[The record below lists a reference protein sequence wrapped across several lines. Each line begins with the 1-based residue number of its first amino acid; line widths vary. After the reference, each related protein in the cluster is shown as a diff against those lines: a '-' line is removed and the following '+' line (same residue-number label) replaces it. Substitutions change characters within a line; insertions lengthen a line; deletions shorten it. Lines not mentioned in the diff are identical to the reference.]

1 MKKILLLTALL
12 AMAISCTKDKAP
24 KTLVLYYSE
33 TGNTRVVAEALQ
45 QKLGADI
52 EEILPVVPYT
62 GDFQAT
68 IERGRKEME
77 ENKFPELQPLKS
89 DIASYDIIFLGFPV
103 WFGTYANP
111 VETLLRSADFAGK
124 KIVPFCTFG
133 SGGLDS
139 SIKAIR
145 EKSPKAVVLPGYGVR
160 AARLDAVPVE
170 VERFLV
176 SEGYVEGTYEK
187 PADFPAPHPASEE
200 EAAIFDA
207 AVNGYPMLH
216 AKAEEVAVRALP
228 DGTEYLFTA
237 RDLPRE
243 MPKDVPGDLP
253 PQSRATK
260 VHVLVANGQAPVF
273 TQVVR

>member
-1 MKKILLLTALL
+1 MKKILLFTTLL
-12 AMAISCTKDKAP
+12 AMAISCTKEKAP

-33 TGNTRVVAEALQ
+33 TGNTRAVAEALQ

-77 ENKFPELQPLKS
+77 EDNFPELQPLKS

-111 VETLLRSADFAGK
+111 VETLLRNADFAGK

-145 EKSPKAVVLPGYGVR
+145 EKAPKAVLLPGYGVR

-170 VERFLV
+170 VERFLIG
-176 SEGYVEGTYEK
+176 EGFVEGTYEK
-187 PADFPAPHPASEE
+187 PADFPAPHPVSEE

-207 AVNGYPMLH
+207 AVGSYPMIQ
-216 AKAEEVAVRALP
+216 AQAQEVASRAVP
-228 DGTEYLFTA
+228 EGTEYLFSA
-237 RDLPRE
+237 
-243 MPKDVPGDLP
+243 KDNRGGVI
-253 PQSRATK
+253 K
-260 VHVLVANGQAPVF
+260 VYVLAEEGKTPVF
-273 TQVVR
+273 TQVLR

>member
-133 SGGLDS
+133 MACVPPASTPFPSKSNDS
-139 SIKAIR
+139 SSAKATWKEPTR
-145 EKSPKAVVLPGYGVR
+145 NPRTSPPRIQLPKKKLPSSMQLSTATRCSMPRRKKWQSVLSPMVR
-160 AARLDAVPVE
+160 NTCSP
-170 VERFLV
+170 
-176 SEGYVEGTYEK
+176 
-187 PADFPAPHPASEE
+187 PATCRVKCPRTFPATCRPSPA
-200 EAAIFDA
+200 
-207 AVNGYPMLH
+207 P
-216 AKAEEVAVRALP
+216 
-228 DGTEYLFTA
+228 
-237 RDLPRE
+237 
-243 MPKDVPGDLP
+243 
-253 PQSRATK
+253 
-260 VHVLVANGQAPVF
+260 
-273 TQVVR
+273 